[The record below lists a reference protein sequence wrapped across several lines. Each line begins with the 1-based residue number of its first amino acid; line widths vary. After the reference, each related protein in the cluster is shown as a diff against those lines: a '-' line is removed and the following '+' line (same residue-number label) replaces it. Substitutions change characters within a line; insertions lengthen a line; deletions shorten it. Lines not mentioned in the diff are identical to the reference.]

1 MKPQHR
7 SIKYGCDRDPTPR
20 CSQACIR
27 RLGARSPALYPP
39 TGVTGSVSKNTPD
52 LGAPLRN
59 RTVDLLLT
67 MEI

>member
-39 TGVTGSVSKNTPD
+39 TGVTGSVSKT
-52 LGAPLRN
+52 R
-59 RTVDLLLT
+59 LT
-67 MEI
+67 WEPPYGIEP